1 MVGRLEIPHLVV
13 RSGALCMD
21 IAGKALVGASISGR
35 PDMNLAV
42 ICIDFRD
49 RAHISVSHVISPA
62 IPQYSRP
69 SSFFINS
76 CLVGFLDDP
85 VIVSWCMDADA
96 AVQVAPQLAK
106 SSFRAECLPLG
117 RSLYILPWVP
127 GSTSDGEV
135 EVIPHPAS
143 DRQRTDTP
151 PTSGGSSFALQ
162 YPYKEMAHIAH
173 GMCLRAPPSPFPI
186 GPSVLPGRMC
196 CS

>member
-1 MVGRLEIPHLVV
+1 
-13 RSGALCMD
+13 
-21 IAGKALVGASISGR
+21 
-35 PDMNLAV
+35 MNLAV

-106 SSFRAECLPLG
+106 SSVRL
-117 RSLYILPWVP
+117 LYFEIDL
-127 GSTSDGEV
+127 S
-135 EVIPHPAS
+135 
-143 DRQRTDTP
+143 
-151 PTSGGSSFALQ
+151 
-162 YPYKEMAHIAH
+162 
-173 GMCLRAPPSPFPI
+173 
-186 GPSVLPGRMC
+186 
-196 CS
+196 